1 MAQRLNFTEPVDEEF
16 QWDFFAFLFRFSIF
30 FFSHIGY
37 ESSFDSTTSEINK
50 NEGK

>member
-1 MAQRLNFTEPVDEEF
+1 MAQRLNFTEPGDEEF
-16 QWDFFAFLFRFSIF
+16 EWDFFDFSFRFSN
-30 FFSHIGY
+30 FFSHISY